1 MLKYLRFNEI
11 SKRWEFCVFFRV
23 FVSVS
28 GCWIHNDRNYFV
40 MAGIQSCIETNKHPW
55 KAKTNLKWTHEWW
68 KETLCLKWVSSLAFL
83 PSFSTFQLF
92 FFNFYLASNLFF
104 LLSDDL
110 YTFFH
115 AFCFLSHIFL
125 HAYNYRMFKNTVFFT
140 VHHIFIH
147 THSISGRKL
156 NKK

>member
-55 KAKTNLKWTHEWW
+55 KAKTNLKRTHEWW

-115 AFCFLSHIFL
+115 AFCFYRTFFYMHTITECSKTRFFL
-125 HAYNYRMFKNTVFFT
+125 PFT
-140 VHHIFIH
+140 TFLFIRIR
-147 THSISGRKL
+147 SVEG
-156 NKK
+156 N

>member
-55 KAKTNLKWTHEWW
+55 KAKTNLKRTHEWW

-92 FFNFYLASNLFF
+92 F
-104 LLSDDL
+104 
-110 YTFFH
+110 
-115 AFCFLSHIFL
+115 
-125 HAYNYRMFKNTVFFT
+125 
-140 VHHIFIH
+140 
-147 THSISGRKL
+147 SISILHLICFSCCLMIYIHSFTLSVFYRTFSTCIQL
-156 NKK
+156 PNVQ